1 MVNSCELPDPAA
13 PAVSIREVGYR
24 YRSSAAPVLEHLR
37 LDVSAGEH
45 LALIGRSGCGK
56 STLLR
61 LIAGLASPQ
70 RGTVAVLGGADP
82 AERLAAC
89 ALMPQNDLLLPW
101 FDLAGNVAIGLRNQ
115 GVPRRRA
122 RSRALEA
129 LSQLGLSEWAGAR
142 PEALS
147 GGMRQRASLA
157 RALLAGKPVLLADEP
172 LGALDAITR
181 AEGQRWLRDAVT
193 GTAATLVMVTH
204 DVEEAL
210 LLSRRVALLAGRP
223 ASCTGS
229 WPGWFEDERPREEI
243 LADPAF
249 AAARTTILE
258 ALGRTGEGA

>member
-1 MVNSCELPDPAA
+1 MSPEPPV
-13 PAVSIREVGYR
+13 IRIHDAGYR
-24 YRSSAAPVLEHLR
+24 YRCSTAPVLEHVT
-37 LDVSAGEH
+37 LDVAVGEH

-61 LIAGLASPQ
+61 LLVGLAEPQ
-70 RGTVAVLGGADP
+70 TGAVEVLGGRSPED
-82 AERLAAC
+82 RLAAC

-101 FDLAGNVAIGLRNQ
+101 FDLVGNVAIGLRNQ
-115 GVPRRRA
+115 GVPRGRA
-122 RSRALEA
+122 RSRALEV

-181 AEGQRWLRDAVT
+181 AEGQQWLREGIT
-193 GTAATLVMVTH
+193 GSGATLVMVTH

-210 LLSRRVALLAGRP
+210 LLSRRVVLLAGRP
-223 ASCTGS
+223 AAVAGS
-229 WPGWFEDERPREEI
+229 WAGFFDDGRPRETV
-243 LADPAF
+243 LADAHF
-249 AAARTTILE
+249 AAARSRILE
-258 ALGRTGEGA
+258 SLSAGAAA

>member
-1 MVNSCELPDPAA
+1 MNPESPAI
-13 PAVSIREVGYR
+13 SIRDAGYR
-24 YRSSAAPVLEHLR
+24 YRRSTAPVLEHVT
-37 LDVSAGEH
+37 LDVPAFEH

-61 LIAGLASPQ
+61 LIGGLACPQ
-70 RGTVAVLGGADP
+70 TGTVQVLGATDEAG
-82 AERLAAC
+82 RLAAC

-122 RSRALEA
+122 RSRALGA

-142 PEALS
+142 PDALS

-181 AEGQRWLRDAVT
+181 AEGQKWLRDAVT
-193 GTAATLVMVTH
+193 GASTTLVMVTH

-210 LLSRRVALLAGRP
+210 LLSRRVVLLAGRP
-223 ASCTGS
+223 GCCTGS
-229 WPGWFEDERPREEI
+229 WPGWFDDDRPHEEI
-243 LADPAF
+243 LADPEFGAS
-249 AAARTTILE
+249 RTAILG
-258 ALGRTGEGA
+258 ALGRVRQAA